1 MTRDI
6 AEHLRKMSSRNGR
19 YWLRDSARDDS
30 ANDLPF
36 GTITQPRSDSDSQSD
51 VEISRT
57 HHESVVVAI
66 PDVAAQ
72 NHIASRRPVEITA
85 AVPQQPAVVQRPP
98 TEQAPVQQMS
108 VPQQTALVET
118 QAPVDSAASI
128 AAAVAVPAIQP
139 TTENATQV
147 RVDESEAVIQPTVT
161 HRVATQ
167 TPALVGSNA
176 SVDLHPPVTPLHDD
190 AVAAARSSQSA
201 ETANAIIKIADE
213 IVYTFP
219 IASPSVVMI
228 AGSEASLAVD
238 ETAARVSAEL
248 ASRGLG
254 RVLLIDSDFADHR
267 LTSASGVEK
276 HAGLSE
282 VMNIALPWS
291 EAILKSGSSKLDFM
305 PAGICAHKR
314 WTPKRLLREALAEI
328 RQDYQFV
335 CVSVGDAHSSA
346 ASTWSEMS
354 DGAMLVVSA
363 SNSSDALAE
372 SAVHELRKD
381 GARLLGCIVADASE

>member
-19 YWLRDSARDDS
+19 YWLRDSARDDA
-30 ANDLPF
+30 ANELPF
-36 GTITQPRSDSDSQSD
+36 GTSAQSPADSQTNTLG
-51 VEISRT
+51 SRT

-72 NHIASRRPVEITA
+72 NQIASRQPVETIA
-85 AVPQQPAVVQRPP
+85 AAQQPAVVQ
-98 TEQAPVQQMS
+98 QAP
-108 VPQQTALVET
+108 VPQQTAPVPQQT
-118 QAPVDSAASI
+118 APVQAQMP
-128 AAAVAVPAIQP
+128 AVASPQPAID
-139 TTENATQV
+139 NATQV
-147 RVDESEAVIQPTVT
+147 RVDESEAVIEPTVK

-167 TPALVGSNA
+167 TPALVGSNT
-176 SVDLHPPVTPLHDD
+176 SVDSHLPAAPQHDD

-201 ETANAIIKIADE
+201 ETANAINKIADE
-213 IVYTFP
+213 IVSTFP

-254 RVLLIDSDFADHR
+254 RVLLVDSDFADHR
-267 LTSASGVEK
+267 LTSASGVDK

-291 EAILKSGSSKLDFM
+291 EAVLKSGSSKLDFM

-346 ASTWSEMS
+346 ASTWSEIS

-381 GARLLGCIVADASE
+381 GARLLGCIVADAIE